1 MTMPTPEQCVFI
13 GGWLH
18 IAVLMAAVQVPF
30 VLDWRSELKPLSPF
44 LRQLFLVYSA
54 FILLTIVGFTLISL
68 LFANEIVNGGT
79 LGRAVSGFI
88 GFFWFARLGVQ
99 FFVFDAKP
107 ILKTWWMRLGY
118 HTLTVLFVGLVVLY
132 AVAAFR

>member
-13 GGWLH
+13 GGWVH
-18 IAVLMAAVQVPF
+18 VAVLMAAVQVPF

-68 LFANEIVNGGT
+68 LFANAVANGGT
-79 LGRAVSGFI
+79 LGRAVVGFI

-99 FFVFDAKP
+99 FFVFDANP

-118 HTLTVLFVGLVVLY
+118 HALTVAFVCLTLLY
-132 AVAAFR
+132 GWLALR